1 MLNREFRPLENTHD
15 TLWNV
20 TLLNTALVCI
30 VVIIHN
36 ETLLRLSSLLGKMRK
51 SHHFR
56 LIVAVLGCLTAH
68 AAEVW
73 IFATAFYYMH
83 HAEGWGELV
92 GNFDGSL
99 MTTVY
104 FSFTTFTTL
113 GYGDI
118 EALGALRHLTGIEAL
133 TGFLLITWSAS
144 FLFLEMQRYW
154 PTR

>member
-1 MLNREFRPLENTHD
+1 MENSHE
-15 TLWNV
+15 TLINV
-20 TLLNTALVCI
+20 TLLNGFLVCL
-30 VVIIHN
+30 VVVMHN
-36 ETLLRLSSLLGKMRK
+36 EVLMRMSTLLPRMHR

-56 LIVAVLGCLTAH
+56 LTFAVLGCLTAH
-68 AAEVW
+68 ALQVW
-73 IFATAFYYMH
+73 IFATAFYFMH
-83 HAEGWGELV
+83 HAEGWGHLA
-92 GNFDGSL
+92 GNFSGTLLDAA
-99 MTTVY
+99 Y

-118 EALGALRHLTGIEAL
+118 MALGPLRYLTGIEAL

>member
-1 MLNREFRPLENTHD
+1 MAAHD
-15 TLWNV
+15 HLLMFNV
-20 TLLNTALVCI
+20 TLLNITIVCT

-36 ETLLRLSSLLGKMRK
+36 EALLRLSSILSRMRQNQ
-51 SHHFR
+51 HFR

-68 AAEVW
+68 ALEVW
-73 IFATAFYYMH
+73 IFGSAYYFMH
-83 HAEGWGELV
+83 HADGWGTLV
-92 GNFDGSL
+92 GTFSGSL
-99 MTTVY
+99 LDCVY

-118 EALGALRHLTGIEAL
+118 EAIGQLRYLTGIEAL

>member
-1 MLNREFRPLENTHD
+1 MQSTHD
-15 TLWNV
+15 TLLNV
-20 TLLNTALVCI
+20 TLLNGSLVCI
-30 VVIIHN
+30 VVFIHN
-36 ETLLRLSSLLGKMRK
+36 ETLLRLSTTLSKMRR

-68 AAEVW
+68 ALQVW
-73 IFATAFYYMH
+73 IFATAFWFMH
-83 HAEGWGELV
+83 HAEGWGQLL
-92 GNFDGSL
+92 GNFNGSL
-99 MTTVY
+99 LDCVY

-118 EALGALRHLTGIEAL
+118 EPVGQLRYLTGIEGL

-154 PTR
+154 PAR

>member
-1 MLNREFRPLENTHD
+1 MENSHD
-15 TLWNV
+15 TLANV
-20 TLLNTALVCI
+20 TLLNVFLVCL
-30 VVIIHN
+30 VVVIHN
-36 ETLLRLSSLLGKMRK
+36 EALMRMSTMLPKMHR

-56 LIVAVLGCLTAH
+56 LTFSVLGCLTAH
-68 AAEVW
+68 ALQVW
-73 IFATAFYYMH
+73 IFATAFYFMH
-83 HAEGWGELV
+83 HAEGWGHLA
-92 GNFDGSL
+92 GNFSGTLLDA
-99 MTTVY
+99 VY

-118 EALGALRHLTGIEAL
+118 EAIGQLRYLTGIEAL

>member
-1 MLNREFRPLENTHD
+1 LDANHD
-15 TLWNV
+15 TLLNV
-20 TLLNTALVCI
+20 TLLNILLVCT
-30 VVIIHN
+30 VVVIHN
-36 ETLLRLSSLLGKMRK
+36 EVLIRLSGLLARMRQ

-68 AAEVW
+68 ALQVW
-73 IFATAFYYMH
+73 IFATAFYFMH
-83 HAEGWGELV
+83 HAEGWGQLT
-92 GNFDGSL
+92 GNFSGTMLDCA
-99 MTTVY
+99 Y

-118 EALGALRHLTGIEAL
+118 EAIGQLRYLTGIEAL